1 MSKVSV
7 LSGGAFFGSDK
18 IKPICGTLGM
28 KRALEAADE
37 FKKANQKV
45 YAREFKHIAVSDEQE
60 SRDSV
65 NNRIVSF
72 EVQRMV
78 NDVAAQL
85 QNVQL
90 MIDNILTQLQGARRV
105 RKGLGNAINFSDLV
119 TSWNQLIAKVNPLAR
134 GRDSGFLTDDDFNA
148 LHQLIRSTLGDA
160 VSVAAV
166 QYAYISQVSGSN
178 QRNVPLEIQDQIL
191 NAFYRPIQYTSPA
204 GTQFQPQN
212 ALPEGPG
219 APGPAG
225 VPGDLPPVPGGFQPP
240 GAPGMVGFPPRGA
253 PLPQQYDARGAERP
267 AVEQGPYQPPPPPPG
282 GAPVKREVK
291 EEPIVEEPEEDI
303 DALRDE
309 YIMLER
315 MSGQYGRAAL
325 SEEEQQRKSYL
336 LERLYDAVGP
346 EEASRIS
353 QEAYQRGREIKQEEK
368 ERKPSSEGTLP
379 AGKAQEMKRAVSFT
393 RTQLGKMRKEQVQ
406 QIASAWGVGQDGNK
420 VDIIDRILRAQQA
433 NKKKGKG
440 RY

>member
-90 MIDNILTQLQGARRV
+90 MIDGILVQLQGARRI
-105 RKGLGNAINFSDLV
+105 RKGLGNTINFSNLV
-119 TSWNQLIAKVNPLAR
+119 TSWNQLVAKVNPLAR
-134 GRDSGFLTDDDFNA
+134 GRDAAFLSDDDFNA

-204 GTQFQPQN
+204 GTQFEPQN

-219 APGPAG
+219 APGPGG
-225 VPGDLPPVPGGFQPP
+225 VPGDLPPPPGGLPPP
-240 GAPGMVGFPPRGA
+240 GPPGGPGMPGFPPRGA

-282 GAPVKREVK
+282 GGPVKREVK
-291 EEPIVEEPEEDI
+291 DEPIVEEPSDEPQGLPPPMYDED
-303 DALRDE
+303 D
-309 YIMLER
+309 
-315 MSGQYGRAAL
+315 
-325 SEEEQQRKSYL
+325 
-336 LERLYDAVGP
+336 LYDRTSWAELRRIAKGMGIAV
-346 EEASRIS
+346 A
-353 QEAYQRGREIKQEEK
+353 K
-368 ERKPSSEGTLP
+368 RK
-379 AGKAQEMKRAVSFT
+379 KA
-393 RTQLGKMRKEQVQ
+393 
-406 QIASAWGVGQDGNK
+406 
-420 VDIIDRILRAQQA
+420 DIIDEILARQLAQEELRNADSQA
-433 NKKKGKG
+433 KKGMG